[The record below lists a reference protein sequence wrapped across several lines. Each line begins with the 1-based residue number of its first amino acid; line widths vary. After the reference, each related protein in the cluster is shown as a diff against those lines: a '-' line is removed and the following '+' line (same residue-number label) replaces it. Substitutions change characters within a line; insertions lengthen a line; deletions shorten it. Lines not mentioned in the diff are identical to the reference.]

1 MTAPPSGI
9 ILAGGQS
16 RRLGQ
21 DKTLLRLWGEQGPTL
36 LEATVAKLRSVC
48 DEVLVVGLVPS
59 ARPGLPARL
68 VPDRFP
74 GTGALGAIYTGLQ
87 EAKYPFALA
96 VACDMPFL
104 DEALLCY
111 MAGLPRDYDVLLPR
125 IPSGQGSGEYHL
137 EPLHAIYSRL
147 CMGPILRSLERGQ
160 RKIIDFFPEVRVRY
174 LEREELAP
182 FEPLD
187 RVFQNINTPEDLAK
201 VMKRLNES
209 AGAHK
214 KASRL

>member
-1 MTAPPSGI
+1 MASQLSGLV
-9 ILAGGQS
+9 LAGGQS

-36 LEATVAKLRSVC
+36 LEATVARLGAVC

-104 DEALLCY
+104 DEELLRH
-111 MAGLPRDYDVLLPR
+111 MAGLPRDYDVLIPR
-125 IPSGQGSGEYHL
+125 VPSNQEAGEYHL
-137 EPLHAIYSRL
+137 EPLHAIYGRS
-147 CMGPILRSLERGQ
+147 CMEPILRSLEKGQ
-160 RKIIDFFPEVRVRY
+160 RKIIDFFPEVRVCY
-174 LEREELAP
+174 LEQEELAS
-182 FEPLD
+182 FEPLE
-187 RVFQNINTPEDLAK
+187 RVFQNINTPEDLTR
-201 VMKRLNES
+201 VMELLNES
-209 AGAHK
+209 AR
-214 KASRL
+214 S